1 MAENPTRDYVGLET
15 AAVMLGFNSKLSMFY
30 RLGVYGVTLKVH
42 HIGPRAKLI
51 LRSDIAK
58 CATSRLRSLLCSR
71 RLGPSIIFIWA
82 RHCARCATKA
92 CLFSL
97 PAAPRIIFLS
107 SAAIGAMRRPPPG

>member
-1 MAENPTRDYVGLET
+1 MADKPTHDYVGLET

-58 CATSRLRSLLCSR
+58 CAAELRKLE
-71 RLGPSIIFIWA
+71 
-82 RHCARCATKA
+82 
-92 CLFSL
+92 L
-97 PAAPRIIFLS
+97 PRKRAA
-107 SAAIGAMRRPPPG
+107 